1 MSSLKYTGNNPMFGD
16 IFKTIIGHVERYNSL
31 KTQVA
36 AAGDDKDA
44 AITEFLR
51 TSTNPEIVKLREAVA
66 KATEKMN
73 TIAEKE
79 LSSNALSG
87 EALEKAKIDMNA
99 ARDEARTGID
109 AVEGVLKFVNEESAA
124 TLLEQLK
131 ELVKSARGRAVGSK
145 NTGENLP
152 KVAVNV
158 TINGGNLK
166 NAQYPTLSAAAKAL
180 NMEVKDLQLEMARA
194 AGVEHANLREVKTP
208 QKFEVTPHENGA
220 TYTVITTPKE
230 TQKPGR
236 KPGQT
241 NAASTSA
248 ETPTTDA
255 SAKPAA

>member
-1 MSSLKYTGNNPMFGD
+1 MAGLKYTGNNPMFND
-16 IFKTIIGHVERYNSL
+16 IFSTIIGHVDTYSDL
-31 KTQVA
+31 KTKVSIA
-36 AAGDDKDA
+36 TEGKET
-44 AITEFLR
+44 AIADFLKV
-51 TSTNPEIVKLREAVA
+51 STHPEIVKLRDAVN
-66 KATEKMN
+66 KAQEKM
-73 TIAEKE
+73 TAIAEKE
-79 LSSNALSG
+79 LTSKALSG
-87 EALEKAKIDMNA
+87 EELEKAKTDMNT
-99 ARDEARTGID
+99 AREEARTGIS
-109 AVEGVLKFVNEESAA
+109 AVEGVLNFVKEEAAA
-124 TLLEQLK
+124 TLLEEIK
-131 ELVKSARGRAVGSK
+131 EIVKSTRGRQPGSK

-166 NAQYPTLSAAAKAL
+166 NAQYPTLSAAAKVL
-180 NMEVKDLQLEMARA
+180 SLEVKDLQLAMATA

-208 QKFEVTPHENGA
+208 QKFDVTPVAGGS
-220 TYTVITTPKE
+220 TYTIITTPKE